1 MSDPFNS
8 LMTTGAANAVGG
20 MANLFAG
27 SQAMQLQ
34 ANAGAQNANTG
45 LMQYMM
51 GQDVLS
57 AQNREQSRQFDIQT
71 RERSDLIAAKREESA
86 FARLNAYLD
95 SQLKR
100 AEIESRDRQL
110 AFENTLKLQQNDL
123 QMKIQTMQVERM
135 ESVMDAEALRGELAS
150 ISVDAA
156 ELNGLD
162 LADRLVRV
170 KNKHKR
176 GMAYLESSGTPI
188 GQTIA
193 GMVTAAKQMKLDL
206 PVLDDDLLGDSF
218 TVEAA
223 QKAIEDMDL
232 AAGRVKADDKQ
243 VLGYVKNQLLNKYTN
258 EDAMAARIGDY
269 IARHGIKGS
278 KLATLDAAGKTRL
291 GMLAALE
298 DMEASG
304 GGPLQPHYAKIKA
317 QLSDP
322 VGAAHFDTLYRAGVL
337 EPIKDKAT
345 LSKLQMLHQHNFQT
359 QVANMQAAADR
370 GFNYFGPELKEA
382 RERAEEQFQEA
393 RMEIMAGGR
402 PDAVWALSGGVD
414 SFDSFREGVLT
425 DIKKTDEFKRVTG
438 GDIMDFALEV
448 SGLAGAGRFVS
459 NFFTGRWDKLSVGDA
474 VDLAL
479 TSAALFSGGATL
491 WGRGLLGA
499 SKGVKATMLGA
510 KVAKGGGVLGGLGRG
525 ATYVPKAIVRK
536 AGLGTRKMQLWAAK
550 GSTGAD
556 AVRRASNAIAS
567 ANRWLANQTVA
578 AGSAGMQVP
587 WRVSAALS
595 NLAGKEAALSAARTL
610 RGGEVAANI
619 AAAGWAGGR
628 AADMAIGRASEGYER
643 GQSGPRLSFGR
654 FHEAADK
661 LEDSFQT
668 LRMMGDK
675 TRGKQLEALTTEF
688 VSSFE
693 NFKNVAGSY
702 YSDGRVPFQIEE
714 RYLQLSRLLPPLIA
728 NKINRRIRDGDAGVQ
743 PRSFSSFEEMMALP
757 ARGGGVSMPVAAPAG
772 GAASPFAGFE

>member
-34 ANAGAQNANTG
+34 ANAGAQNANTW

-86 FARLNAYLD
+86 FARLNATLD

-100 AEIESRDRQL
+100 AEIESRDRQQ

-135 ESVMDAEALRGELAS
+135 EGVMDAEALRGELAS

-162 LADRLVRV
+162 LADRLVSV

-176 GMAYLESSGTPI
+176 GMAHLESSGTPI

-243 VLGYVKNQLLNKYTN
+243 VLGYVKNQLLNKYAN
-258 EDAMAARIGDY
+258 EDARDARIGDY

-298 DMEASG
+298 DMEAKEG
-304 GGPLQPHYAKIKA
+304 ALQPHYAKIKA

-448 SGLAGAGRFVS
+448 SGLAGAGRTVA
-459 NFFTGRWDKLSVGDA
+459 NVFTGRWDKLSVGDA
-474 VDLAL
+474 VDLA
-479 TSAALFSGGATL
+479 TTALFFVPGLGIGSGLA
-491 WGRGLLGA
+491 RA
-499 SKGVKATMLGA
+499 GVKGA
-510 KVAKGGGVLGGLGRG
+510 KIGTRIAAAAPGLGR
-525 ATYVPKAIVRK
+525 AVPKAAVAWAKTGTAGQQMISRGVGLATKAARMPARQFVATP
-536 AGLGTRKMQLWAAK
+536 AGLMARSSADYIKGVGKFSRAA
-550 GSTGAD
+550 
-556 AVRRASNAIAS
+556 
-567 ANRWLANQTVA
+567 
-578 AGSAGMQVP
+578 
-587 WRVSAALS
+587 
-595 NLAGKEAALSAARTL
+595 SAAR
-610 RGGEVAANI
+610 RAEVVGNLHAGAWTAA
-619 AAAGWAGGR
+619 R
-628 AADMAIGRASEGYER
+628 AADAASGRMRPGYER
-643 GQSGPRLSFGR
+643 GQAGPRLSFGR
-654 FHEAADK
+654 FHEAADD
-661 LEDSFQT
+661 LEEKFQT

-675 TRGKQLEALTTEF
+675 MRGKQLEAMTTEF
-688 VSSFE
+688 VRSFE
-693 NFKNVAGSY
+693 NFKRVAGNY

-714 RYLQLSRLLPPLIA
+714 RYLQLSRLLPPLVA
-728 NKINRRIRDGDAGVQ
+728 NKINRRIRDGESGVQ
-743 PRSFSSFEEMMALP
+743 PQSFSSFEQMLALP
-757 ARGGGVSMPVAAPAG
+757 SRGGGMSMPVAAATG
-772 GAASPFAGFE
+772 GLSGFQPD

>member
-57 AQNREQSRQFDIQT
+57 ALNREQSRQFDIQT

-86 FARLNAYLD
+86 FARLNATLD

-100 AEIESRDRQL
+100 ADIEARDRQL

-135 ESVMDAEALRGELAS
+135 EGVMDAEALRGELAS

-162 LADRLVRV
+162 LADRLVSV

-176 GMAYLESSGTPI
+176 GMAHLESSGTPI

-474 VDLAL
+474 VDLA
-479 TSAALFSGGATL
+479 TTALFFVPGLGIGSGLA
-491 WGRGLLGA
+491 RA
-499 SKGVKATMLGA
+499 GVKGA
-510 KVAKGGGVLGGLGRG
+510 KIGTRIAAAAPGLGR
-525 ATYVPKAIVRK
+525 AVPKAAAAWAKTGTAGQQMISRGVGLATKAARMPARQFVATP
-536 AGLGTRKMQLWAAK
+536 AGLMVRSSADYIKGVGKFSRAA
-550 GSTGAD
+550 
-556 AVRRASNAIAS
+556 
-567 ANRWLANQTVA
+567 
-578 AGSAGMQVP
+578 
-587 WRVSAALS
+587 
-595 NLAGKEAALSAARTL
+595 SAARGAEVVGNL
-610 RGGEVAANI
+610 RAGAWTAA
-619 AAAGWAGGR
+619 R
-628 AADMAIGRASEGYER
+628 AADAASGRMRPGYER
-643 GQSGPRLSFGR
+643 GQAGPRLSFGQ
-654 FHEAADK
+654 FHEAADD
-661 LEDSFQT
+661 LEEKFQT

-675 TRGKQLEALTTEF
+675 MRGKQLEAMTTEF

-693 NFKNVAGSY
+693 NFKRVAGNY

-714 RYLQLSRLLPPLIA
+714 RYLQLSRLLPPLVA
-728 NKINRRIRDGDAGVQ
+728 NKINRRIRDGESGVQ
-743 PRSFSSFEEMMALP
+743 PQSFSSFEQMLALP
-757 ARGGGVSMPVAAPAG
+757 SRGGGMSMPVAAATG
-772 GAASPFAGFE
+772 GLSGFQPD

>member
-27 SQAMQLQ
+27 SQARQLQ
-34 ANAGAQNANTG
+34 ANTGAQNANAG

-51 GQDVLS
+51 HQDSLS

-86 FARLNAYLD
+86 FARLNANLD

-162 LADRLVRV
+162 LADRLVSV

-269 IARHGIKGS
+269 IAEHKLDGS
-278 KLATLDAAGKTRL
+278 KLVTLDAAGKTRL

-298 DMEASG
+298 DMERSEG
-304 GGPLQPHYAKIKA
+304 SLQPHYAKIKE

-322 VGAAHFDTLYRAGVL
+322 VGSAHFDTLYRAGVL

-345 LSKLQMLHQHNFQT
+345 LSKLQMHHQHNFQT
-359 QVANMQAAADR
+359 QVANMQAAAER
-370 GFNYFGPELKEA
+370 GLNYFGPELKEA
-382 RERAEEQFQEA
+382 RRKAEEDFQEE

-448 SGLAGAGRFVS
+448 SGLAGAGRTVA
-459 NFFTGRWDKLSVGDA
+459 NVFTGRWDKLSVGDA
-474 VDLAL
+474 VDLATTAMFFVPGL
-479 TSAALFSGGATL
+479 GIGSGLARAGIKGAKIGTRIAAAAPGL
-491 WGRGLLGA
+491 GRAVPKAAAAWAKTGTAAQMALRAAGPNVARFAGPVTVAWVRPGLSTAGQ
-499 SKGVKATMLGA
+499 VA
-510 KVAKGGGVLGGLGRG
+510 KVARG
-525 ATYVPKAIVRK
+525 AEVVGNLR
-536 AGLGTRKMQLWAAK
+536 AGA
-550 GSTGAD
+550 
-556 AVRRASNAIAS
+556 
-567 ANRWLANQTVA
+567 
-578 AGSAGMQVP
+578 
-587 WRVSAALS
+587 
-595 NLAGKEAALSAARTL
+595 
-610 RGGEVAANI
+610 
-619 AAAGWAGGR
+619 WAGGR
-628 AADMAIGRASEGYER
+628 AADMAIGRASEGYGR
-643 GQSGPRLSFGR
+643 GQAGPRLSFGQ

-675 TRGKQLEALTTEF
+675 LRGKQLEAVTTEF

-693 NFKNVAGSY
+693 NFKNVAGNY

-757 ARGGGVSMPVAAPAG
+757 ARGGGMSMPVAAPAVAG
-772 GAASPFAGFE
+772 GLPGFDADDQP

>member
-135 ESVMDAEALRGELAS
+135 EGVMDAEALRGELAS

-162 LADRLVRV
+162 LADRLVSV

-176 GMAYLESSGTPI
+176 GMAHLESSGTPI

-474 VDLAL
+474 VDLA
-479 TSAALFSGGATL
+479 TTALFFVPGLGIGSGLA
-491 WGRGLLGA
+491 RA
-499 SKGVKATMLGA
+499 GVKGA
-510 KVAKGGGVLGGLGRG
+510 KIGTRIAAAAPGLGR
-525 ATYVPKAIVRK
+525 AVPKAAAAWAKTGTAGQQMISRGVGLATKAARMPARQFVATP
-536 AGLGTRKMQLWAAK
+536 AGLMARSSADYIKGVGKFSRAA
-550 GSTGAD
+550 
-556 AVRRASNAIAS
+556 
-567 ANRWLANQTVA
+567 
-578 AGSAGMQVP
+578 
-587 WRVSAALS
+587 
-595 NLAGKEAALSAARTL
+595 SAARRAEVVGNL
-610 RGGEVAANI
+610 RAGAWTAA
-619 AAAGWAGGR
+619 R
-628 AADMAIGRASEGYER
+628 AADAASGRMRPGYER
-643 GQSGPRLSFGR
+643 GQAGPRLSFGQ
-654 FHEAADK
+654 FHEAADD
-661 LEDSFQT
+661 LEEKFQT

-675 TRGKQLEALTTEF
+675 MRGKQLEAMTTEF

-693 NFKNVAGSY
+693 NFKRVAGNY

-714 RYLQLSRLLPPLIA
+714 RYLQLSRLLPPLVA
-728 NKINRRIRDGDAGVQ
+728 NKINRRIRDGESGVQ
-743 PRSFSSFEEMMALP
+743 PQSFSSFEQMLALP
-757 ARGGGVSMPVAAPAG
+757 SRGGGMSMPVAAATG
-772 GAASPFAGFE
+772 GLSGFQPD

>member
-1 MSDPFNS
+1 
-8 LMTTGAANAVGG
+8 
-20 MANLFAG
+20 
-27 SQAMQLQ
+27 
-34 ANAGAQNANTG
+34 
-45 LMQYMM
+45 
-51 GQDVLS
+51 
-57 AQNREQSRQFDIQT
+57 
-71 RERSDLIAAKREESA
+71 
-86 FARLNAYLD
+86 
-95 SQLKR
+95 
-100 AEIESRDRQL
+100 
-110 AFENTLKLQQNDL
+110 
-123 QMKIQTMQVERM
+123 
-135 ESVMDAEALRGELAS
+135 
-150 ISVDAA
+150 
-156 ELNGLD
+156 
-162 LADRLVRV
+162 
-170 KNKHKR
+170 
-176 GMAYLESSGTPI
+176 
-188 GQTIA
+188 
-193 GMVTAAKQMKLDL
+193 MVTAAKQMKLDI

-243 VLGYVKNQLLNKYTN
+243 VLGYVKNQMLSKYADD
-258 EDAMAARIGDY
+258 DAMSARIGDY
-269 IARHGIKGS
+269 IAAHGIKGS

-298 DMEASG
+298 DMEAKEG
-304 GGPLQPHYAKIKA
+304 ALQPHYAKIKE

-448 SGLAGAGRFVS
+448 SGLAGAGRTVA
-459 NFFTGRWDKLSVGDA
+459 NVFTGRWDKLSVGDA

-525 ATYVPKAIVRK
+525 AIYVPKAIVRK
-536 AGLGTRKMQLWAAK
+536 TGLGTRGMQLWAAK

-556 AVRRASNAIAS
+556 AVRRASNAIAP
-567 ANRWLANQTVA
+567 AKRWLAKQTVA

-587 WRVSAALS
+587 GRVSAALS

-643 GQSGPRLSFGR
+643 GQSGPRLSFGQ
-654 FHEAADK
+654 FHEAADD
-661 LEDSFQT
+661 LEEKFQT

-675 TRGKQLEALTTEF
+675 MRGKQLEAMTTEF

-693 NFKNVAGSY
+693 NFKRVAGNY

-714 RYLQLSRLLPPLIA
+714 RYLQLSRLLPPLVA
-728 NKINRRIRDGDAGVQ
+728 NKINRRIRDGESGVQ
-743 PRSFSSFEEMMALP
+743 PQSFSSFEEMMALP
-757 ARGGGVSMPVAAPAG
+757 ARGGGMSMPVAAPAG
-772 GAASPFAGFE
+772 GASGLPGFEADETP

>member
-8 LMTTGAANAVGG
+8 LMTTGAVNAVGG

-57 AQNREQSRQFDIQT
+57 ALNREQSRQFDIQT

-86 FARLNAYLD
+86 FARLNANLD

-100 AEIESRDRQL
+100 AEIESRDRQQ

-135 ESVMDAEALRGELAS
+135 EGVMDAEALRGELAS

-162 LADRLVRV
+162 LADRLVSV

-176 GMAYLESSGTPI
+176 GMAHLESSGTPI
-188 GQTIA
+188 GQIIA
-193 GMVTAAKQMKLDL
+193 GMVTAAKQMKLDI

-243 VLGYVKNQLLNKYTN
+243 VLGYVKNQLLSKYADD
-258 EDAMAARIGDY
+258 DAMSARIGDY
-269 IARHGIKGS
+269 IAAHGIEGS
-278 KLATLDAAGKTRL
+278 KLATMDSAGKARL

-345 LSKLQMLHQHNFQT
+345 LSKLQMLYQHNFQT

-448 SGLAGAGRFVS
+448 SGLAGAGRTVA
-459 NFFTGRWDKLSVGDA
+459 NVFTGRWDKLSVGDA
-474 VDLAL
+474 VDLV
-479 TSAALFSGGATL
+479 TTALFFVPGLGIGSGLA
-491 WGRGLLGA
+491 RA
-499 SKGVKATMLGA
+499 GVKGA
-510 KVAKGGGVLGGLGRG
+510 KIGTRIAAAAPGLGR
-525 ATYVPKAIVRK
+525 AVPKAAAAWAKTGTAGQQMISRGVGLATKAARMPARQFVATP
-536 AGLGTRKMQLWAAK
+536 AGLMARSSADYIKGVGKFSRAA
-550 GSTGAD
+550 
-556 AVRRASNAIAS
+556 
-567 ANRWLANQTVA
+567 
-578 AGSAGMQVP
+578 
-587 WRVSAALS
+587 
-595 NLAGKEAALSAARTL
+595 SAARRAEVVGNL
-610 RGGEVAANI
+610 RAGAWTAA
-619 AAAGWAGGR
+619 R
-628 AADMAIGRASEGYER
+628 AADAASGRMRPGYER
-643 GQSGPRLSFGR
+643 GQAGPRLSFGR
-654 FHEAADK
+654 FHEAADD
-661 LEDSFQT
+661 LEEKFQT

-675 TRGKQLEALTTEF
+675 MRGKQLEAMTTEF

-693 NFKNVAGSY
+693 NFKRVAGNY
-702 YSDGRVPFQIEE
+702 YSGGRVPFQIEE
-714 RYLQLSRLLPPLIA
+714 RYLQLSRLLPPLVA
-728 NKINRRIRDGDAGVQ
+728 NKINRRIRDGESGVQ
-743 PRSFSSFEEMMALP
+743 PQSFSSFEQMLALP
-757 ARGGGVSMPVAAPAG
+757 SRGGGMSMPVAAATG
-772 GAASPFAGFE
+772 GLSGFQPD

>member
-27 SQAMQLQ
+27 SQAMQAQ
-34 ANAGAQNANTG
+34 AGAGAQNANAG

-51 GQDVLS
+51 HQDALS

-86 FARLNAYLD
+86 FARLNATLD

-100 AEIESRDRQL
+100 ADIEARDRQL
-110 AFENTLKLQQNDL
+110 AFENTLKMQQHDL

-135 ESVMDAEALRGELAS
+135 QGVMDAEALRGELAS

-162 LADRLVRV
+162 LADRLVSV

-176 GMAYLESSGTPI
+176 GMAHLESSGTPI

-193 GMVTAAKQMKLDL
+193 GMVTAAKQMKLDI

-243 VLGYVKNQLLNKYTN
+243 VLGYVKNQMLSKYADD
-258 EDAMAARIGDY
+258 DAMSARIGDY
-269 IARHGIKGS
+269 IAAHGIEGS
-278 KLATLDAAGKTRL
+278 KLATMDSAGKARL

-370 GFNYFGPELKEA
+370 GLNYFGPELKEA

-448 SGLAGAGRFVS
+448 SGLAGAGRTVA
-459 NFFTGRWDKLSVGDA
+459 NVFTGRWDKLTWGDA
-474 VDLAL
+474 FDLA
-479 TSAALFSGGATL
+479 TTALFVGTGG
-491 WGRGLLGA
+491 
-499 SKGVKATMLGA
+499 
-510 KVAKGGGVLGGLGRG
+510 
-525 ATYVPKAIVRK
+525 
-536 AGLGTRKMQLWAAK
+536 
-550 GSTGAD
+550 
-556 AVRRASNAIAS
+556 
-567 ANRWLANQTVA
+567 
-578 AGSAGMQVP
+578 
-587 WRVSAALS
+587 
-595 NLAGKEAALSAARTL
+595 LSAAGRVGLAGAKFGTRLATIGAKAGRVGKWARSGSAAAQRSARLLSKSRAAGAALRAARAAELARKAQYGQYVKDTL
-610 RGGEVAANI
+610 RVGGMAVA
-619 AAAGWAGGR
+619 R
-628 AADMAIGRASEGYER
+628 AADPLL
-643 GQSGPRLSFGR
+643 SGNKDLPRISFGR
-654 FHEAADK
+654 FHEAADD
-661 LEDSFQT
+661 LEEKFQT

-675 TRGKQLEALTTEF
+675 MRGKQLEAMTTEF

-693 NFKNVAGSY
+693 NFKRVAGNY

-714 RYLQLSRLLPPLIA
+714 RYLQLSRLLPPLVA
-728 NKINRRIRDGDAGVQ
+728 NKINRRIRDGESGVQ
-743 PRSFSSFEEMMALP
+743 PQSFSSFEQMLALP
-757 ARGGGVSMPVAAPAG
+757 SRGGGMSMPVAAATG
-772 GAASPFAGFE
+772 GLPGFQPDPP

>member
-27 SQAMQLQ
+27 SQAMQMQ
-34 ANAGAQNANTG
+34 ANAGAQNANAG

-51 GQDVLS
+51 GQDVLA
-57 AQNREQSRQFDIQT
+57 AQNREQSRQFDIQM

-86 FARLNAYLD
+86 FARLNANLD

-100 AEIESRDRQL
+100 AEIESRDRQQ

-135 ESVMDAEALRGELAS
+135 EGVMDAEALRGELAS

-162 LADRLVRV
+162 LADRLVSV

-176 GMAYLESSGTPI
+176 GMAHLESSGTPI

-193 GMVTAAKQMKLDL
+193 GMVTAAKQMKLDI

-243 VLGYVKNQLLNKYTN
+243 VLGYVKNQMLSKYADD
-258 EDAMAARIGDY
+258 DAMSARIGDY
-269 IARHGIKGS
+269 IAAHGIEGS
-278 KLATLDAAGKTRL
+278 KLATMDSAGKARL

-448 SGLAGAGRFVS
+448 SGLAGAGRTVA
-459 NFFTGRWDKLSVGDA
+459 NVFTGRWDKLSVGDA
-474 VDLAL
+474 VDLA
-479 TSAALFSGGATL
+479 TTALFFVPGLGIGSGLA
-491 WGRGLLGA
+491 RA
-499 SKGVKATMLGA
+499 GVKGA
-510 KVAKGGGVLGGLGRG
+510 KIGTRIAAAAPGLGR
-525 ATYVPKAIVRK
+525 AVPKAAAAWAKTGTAGQQMISRGVGLATKAARMPARQFVATP
-536 AGLGTRKMQLWAAK
+536 AGLMARSSADYIKGVGKFSRAA
-550 GSTGAD
+550 
-556 AVRRASNAIAS
+556 
-567 ANRWLANQTVA
+567 
-578 AGSAGMQVP
+578 
-587 WRVSAALS
+587 
-595 NLAGKEAALSAARTL
+595 SAARRAEVVGNL
-610 RGGEVAANI
+610 RAGAWTAA
-619 AAAGWAGGR
+619 R
-628 AADMAIGRASEGYER
+628 AADAASGRMRPGYER
-643 GQSGPRLSFGR
+643 GQAGPRLSFGQ
-654 FHEAADK
+654 FHEAADD
-661 LEDSFQT
+661 LEEKFQT

-675 TRGKQLEALTTEF
+675 MRGKQLEAMTTEF

-693 NFKNVAGSY
+693 NFKRVAGNY

-714 RYLQLSRLLPPLIA
+714 RYLQLSRLLPPLVA
-728 NKINRRIRDGDAGVQ
+728 NKINRRIRDGESGVQ
-743 PRSFSSFEEMMALP
+743 PQSFSSFEQMLALP
-757 ARGGGVSMPVAAPAG
+757 SRGGGMSMPVAAATG
-772 GAASPFAGFE
+772 GLSGFQPD